1 MLKGLWKLTWVE
13 IKIFAR
19 EPMGVV
25 GSVGLPVFL
34 FLLLG
39 SVGGS
44 ASTVPR
50 SLSQPIIIA
59 SLFVALSAVTSLTA
73 IIAIYREGGI
83 LKRLRATPLRPV
95 TILGAHV
102 VVKLILTM
110 LSFGLLFVA
119 GRRYYPDALGENS
132 LSFAVALLISTLS
145 IVSIGFVVASIVPTA
160 RFARPIA
167 NAVLF
172 PMLAISG
179 LFFPLDLLPSPWQAL
194 AGALPVTNAVSLL
207 RGILGGGAWSQ
218 YPVEVGALVLNFALC
233 SAISTKVFRWE

>member
-13 IKIFAR
+13 IKVFMR

-25 GSVGLPVFL
+25 GSVGLPVII

-39 SVGGS
+39 RAGGS
-44 ASTVPR
+44 AVAGPD
-50 SLSQPIIIA
+50 SLVQPVIIA

-95 TILGAHV
+95 TILAAHV
-102 VVKLILTM
+102 IVKLLLTALAFGILF
-110 LSFGLLFVA
+110 LA
-119 GRRYYPDALGENS
+119 GKRYYPSAFGENS

-160 RFARPIA
+160 RFARPVA

-172 PMLAISG
+172 PMLAVSG
-179 LFFPLDLLPSPWQAL
+179 LFFPLDVLPSPWPEL
-194 AGALPVTNAVSLL
+194 VGALPVTNAVSLL
-207 RGILGGGAWSQ
+207 RGILSGGYWSQ
-218 YPVEVGALVLNFALC
+218 YLVEVGALVLNFAIC